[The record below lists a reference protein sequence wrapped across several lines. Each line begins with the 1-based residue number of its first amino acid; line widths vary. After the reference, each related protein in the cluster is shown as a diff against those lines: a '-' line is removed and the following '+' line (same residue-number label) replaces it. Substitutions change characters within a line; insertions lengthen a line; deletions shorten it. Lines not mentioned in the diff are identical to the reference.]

1 MANYTLPHFGQ
12 LDLTNLDEFYN
23 VNMEFNGQEIQID
36 LNFENKSID
45 TKSLDIAKKFILN
58 IADFDKKNK
67 KYIEKDYADEDSD
80 TVKTYVEHH
89 LEEVDKAELTGLVD
103 FENKKMSPE
112 QQLVKALRLVR
123 LGLYP
128 DSEDQFAI
136 FDYSIGQELTQ
147 YLVVINT
154 DQNGKLDYMT
164 MES

>member
-12 LDLTNLDEFYN
+12 LDPTNLDECYDADIDL
-23 VNMEFNGQEIQID
+23 NGQEIQIE
-36 LNFENKSID
+36 LNFENKTID
-45 TKSLDIAKKFILN
+45 TRRLDIVRKFIES
-58 IADFDKKNK
+58 IASFDKKNK
-67 KYIEKDYADEDSD
+67 KYIDQDYADKDCD

-89 LEEVDKAELTGLVD
+89 LEEIDKKELTELVD
-103 FENKKMSPE
+103 FGNKSLSARK
-112 QQLVKALRLVR
+112 QLVKALRLVR

-128 DSEDQFAI
+128 DSVDQFAI

-154 DQNGKLDYMT
+154 DQDGKLDYMT

>member
-12 LDLTNLDEFYN
+12 LDLTNLAEFYN
-23 VNMEFNGQEIQID
+23 VNIQFNGQQIQID
-36 LNFENKSID
+36 LNFENKTID
-45 TKSLDIAKKFILN
+45 TKNLDIAKRFIEN
-58 IADFDKKNK
+58 ITDFDKKNK
-67 KYIEKDYADEDSD
+67 KYIEQDYADEDSD

-89 LEEVDKAELTGLVD
+89 LEEVDKAELIGLVD
-103 FENKKMSPE
+103 FENKKISPE
-112 QQLVKALRLVR
+112 QQLAKALRLVR